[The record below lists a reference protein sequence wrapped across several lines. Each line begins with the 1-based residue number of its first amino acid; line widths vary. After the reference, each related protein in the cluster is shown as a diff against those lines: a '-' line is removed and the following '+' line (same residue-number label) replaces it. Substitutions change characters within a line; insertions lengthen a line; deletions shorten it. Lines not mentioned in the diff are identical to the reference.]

1 MNKDY
6 YYTETEWNKSVG
18 YGSVPQE
25 RLQPKVDDQ
34 HWNGEQQLN
43 KSTGQVEVYY
53 NGDWTVK

>member
-6 YYTETEWNKSVG
+6 FYTEQEWAKMVG
-18 YGSVPQE
+18 YGLVPTE
-25 RLQPKVDDQ
+25 RQVPIASDQ

-53 NGDWTVK
+53 NGEWCAK